1 MSANLAPPAKLQF
14 FDNNG
19 NPLVGG
25 KLFTYAAGTTTPLAT
40 YTDASSAT
48 PNTNPI
54 ILDSRGEANVW
65 LGTDPYKF
73 VLKTSAD
80 VTIWTVDNVASF
92 ISAARILG
100 ANGTAAEPTYS
111 FANDTD
117 CGWYRVGA
125 GQLGLSID
133 GKPVLR
139 TTDAAGTFG
148 QNWTTDTFDLTHY
161 GTFNGVYVG
170 AGKLSGVDC
179 TAVGY
184 EALWT
189 NTGGFYNTAIGNGAL
204 TLATSD
210 NNTAVGYAAGVLVS
224 SGEGNTIVGTDAGP
238 TLETGDNNVLVGY
251 GVDVGAASSN
261 QQIVIGRGVTGFGDD
276 YATLGQSTNR
286 LYIQLNGSTTAWTAA
301 SDARLKTDVQD
312 YSVGLRF
319 VNDLR
324 PVTFKWKAR
333 RDVPDELAQYASDS
347 DEPCMG
353 RPGATYEGFLA
364 QDLKALVE
372 KHKLPSGQG
381 LWQQGDDGVQSAAP
395 AALVPILVKA
405 IQELSAQVAELQ
417 RKLA

>member
-19 NPLVGG
+19 NPLVAG
-25 KLFTYAAGTTTPLAT
+25 KLYTYAAGTSTPLAT
-40 YTDASSAT
+40 YTDASAGT
-48 PNTNPI
+48 PNTNPV

-111 FANDTD
+111 FTNDTD

-148 QNWTTDTFDLTHY
+148 QNWTTDTFDLTQY

-170 AGKLSGVDC
+170 AGKLSGLDC

-189 NTGGFYNTAIGNGAL
+189 NSTGANNTAMGNGAL

-210 NNTAVGYAAGVLVS
+210 NNTAVGFGAGVQVS
-224 SGEGNTIVGTDAGP
+224 NGEGNVLVGSDAGL
-238 TLETGDNNVLVGY
+238 TLETGDYNVLIGF
-251 GVDVGAASSN
+251 GADVGANSSSR
-261 QQIVIGRGVTGFGDD
+261 QIVLGYSTTGFAND
-276 YATLGQSTNR
+276 YATLGQGTNR
-286 LYIQLNGSTTAWTAA
+286 LYIHLDGATTAWTAA

-312 YSVGLRF
+312 YSVGLSF

-324 PVTFKWKAR
+324 PVTFKWKAK
-333 RDVPDELAQYASDS
+333 RDVPDELKLYTGDS

-353 RPGATYEGFLA
+353 RSGATYEGFLA
-364 QDLKALVE
+364 QDIKALVD
-372 KHKLPSGQG
+372 KHGLPSGQAV
-381 LWQQGDDGVQSAAP
+381 WRQGDDGVQSVAP
-395 AALVPILVKA
+395 GALVPILVKA